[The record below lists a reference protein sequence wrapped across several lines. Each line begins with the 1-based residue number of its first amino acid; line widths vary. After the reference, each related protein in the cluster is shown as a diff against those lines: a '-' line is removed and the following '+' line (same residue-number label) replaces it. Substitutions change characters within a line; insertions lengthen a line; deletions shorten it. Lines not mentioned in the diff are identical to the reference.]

1 MIVAIVSTAP
11 IGIVMTLIVQ
21 LLEGVGAVVGGTWD
35 NLPTMPRLQ
44 SSLLADRLILTK
56 EGMRV
61 RSDSLPAGTEYILM
75 QQDFELFQ
83 DGIGIVP
90 CCLIRVQTDVWVA
103 VRKALDNATKRH
115 GEQF

>member
-1 MIVAIVSTAP
+1 MARSR
-11 IGIVMTLIVQ
+11 Q
-21 LLEGVGAVVGGTWD
+21 LLKEGRWNRAVAGSNPRQVGAWD
-35 NLPTMPRLQ
+35 IPTMPRLQ
-44 SSLLADRLILTK
+44 SSLSADRLILTRQ
-56 EGMRV
+56 GIRV

-103 VRKALDNATKRH
+103 VKKALDNATRRQ